1 MKTFEV
7 IYQAGKT
14 RTGLTVQMDVYDA
27 AKVKDVAQ
35 SLPMTEIGT
44 TGRYYGSFTADGP
57 NWHVQITDS
66 RGDSAVKQFGPE
78 VYDAA
83 GVGTAIDVVAAG
95 VAAVDAH
102 LTAVEAKVNEL
113 GSPPMVG

>member
-7 IYQAGKT
+7 IYQAAKT

-27 AKVKDVAQ
+27 AKVLDAAQ

-57 NWHVQITDS
+57 NWHVQIND
-66 RGDSAVKQFGPE
+66 GMGGSAVKQFGPE

-83 GVGTAIDVVAAG
+83 GISAAVDVVAAG
-95 VAAVDAH
+95 VAAVDVH

-113 GSPPMVG
+113 GSPPMIG

>member
-14 RTGLTVQMDVYDA
+14 RSGLTVQMDVYDA

-44 TGRYYGSFTADGP
+44 TGRYYGSFQAAEAG
-57 NWHVQITDS
+57 WHVQIS
-66 RGDSAVKQFGPE
+66 
-78 VYDAA
+78 DAA
-83 GVGTAIDVVAAG
+83 GGRAVKHFGKDTFDANGVTDLVAAL
-95 VAAVDAH
+95 DAH
-102 LTAVEAKVNEL
+102 LTAVEVKVNEL